1 MNLATVRVSAL
12 FLVLAAACP
21 GLCAAQGLPRTAAER
36 FAALDANGDG
46 VLSKYEYDSD
56 ALFAAVDDDHNNRI
70 SAAELQGLLGPQA
83 DGALSA
89 ANRIAVADGNSDGEL
104 TDEELRRGLEF
115 RFNWL
120 DKNKDG
126 NVDLAELKSGF
137 GIPMLHH

>member
-1 MNLATVRVSAL
+1 MNLTVFRVCAL
-12 FLVLAAACP
+12 FLVLAAVSP
-21 GLCAAQGLPRTAAER
+21 GLCAAQGLPKTAADR
-36 FAALDANGDG
+36 FAALDANADG

-70 SAAELQGLLGPQA
+70 SAAELQGLLGSQE

-89 ANRIAVADGNSDGEL
+89 ADRIGVADGNSDGEL

-115 RFNWL
+115 RFKWL

-126 NVDLAELKSGF
+126 NVDLAEMKSGF
-137 GIPMLHH
+137 GVPMLNH

>member
-1 MNLATVRVSAL
+1 MNLTVFRVCAL
-12 FLVLAAACP
+12 FLVLAAVFP
-21 GLCAAQGLPRTAAER
+21 GLCAAQGLPKTAADR
-36 FAALDANGDG
+36 FAALDANADG

-70 SAAELQGLLGPQA
+70 SAAELQGLLGSQE

-89 ANRIAVADGNSDGEL
+89 ADRIGVADGNSDGEL

-115 RFNWL
+115 RFKWL

-126 NVDLAELKSGF
+126 NVDLAEMKSGF
-137 GIPMLHH
+137 GVPMLNH